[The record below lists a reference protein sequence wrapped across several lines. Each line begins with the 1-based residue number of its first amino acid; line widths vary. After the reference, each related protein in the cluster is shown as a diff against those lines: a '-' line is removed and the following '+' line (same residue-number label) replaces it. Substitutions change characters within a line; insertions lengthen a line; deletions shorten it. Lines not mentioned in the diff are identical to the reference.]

1 MKGKTL
7 LITGIVGLA
16 AVGAYFAFR
25 KKTLRFYDNV
35 WCSGSECNNIAEG
48 FNGASGYIDY
58 TIQNAPFIAQSGGVE
73 NAVANTGSDSSP
85 TRQSRSSSQS
95 AGGNNTGNLNL
106 LFQSPH
112 GLKAGDEIY
121 IKQDTGATY
130 DSYNGQTIVAEV
142 YTDYIIRTNKARM
155 GSTPVEG
162 GEVIVL

>member
-1 MKGKTL
+1 MKRKTL
-7 LITGIVGLA
+7 FIIGGVAILGI
-16 AVGAYFAFR
+16 GAFLAFR

-35 WCSGSECNNIAEG
+35 WCTGSECNNIEDE

-73 NAVANTGSDSSP
+73 NAVANTGGDDSP
-85 TRQSRSSSQS
+85 LRSQ
-95 AGGNNTGNLNL
+95 GNNTGNLNL

-121 IKQDTGATY
+121 IKQDAGATY
-130 DSYNGQTIVAEV
+130 DSYNGQTNVAEV